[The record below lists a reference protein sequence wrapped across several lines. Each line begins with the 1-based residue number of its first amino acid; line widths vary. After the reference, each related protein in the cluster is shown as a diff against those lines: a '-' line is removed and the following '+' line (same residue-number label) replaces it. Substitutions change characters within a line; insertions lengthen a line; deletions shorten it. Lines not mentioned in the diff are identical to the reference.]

1 MNFSAVTSLVITIVS
16 FIVAI
21 GILVAVH
28 EFGHFWVARR
38 VGIRVLRFSIGFGKP
53 LWRRVGKDGVE
64 YMIAS
69 IPLGG
74 YVKLLDEREGN
85 VPPEQLSQAFNRQP
99 VWKRVA
105 TLLAGPGANLLF
117 AVLAYWV
124 ILMAGVPAM
133 KPVITA
139 VTPGS
144 LAADAGL
151 RANDVITRVG
161 SREIKTQEAAS
172 LAIFQAVLRGR
183 VNLEVQGA
191 DGAPRRATLLPGDA
205 QSDTTR
211 MENLLAALGIEFWSP
226 RLPAVI
232 GKVQEGGAAQAA
244 GLQSGDEIV
253 AFDDRAVTDYSM
265 LVKLVSNNV
274 NREVTLTVKRS
285 GQSLRLPVK
294 IGEET
299 VDGRSVGRIGVQF
312 QASNIVVPAELRTI
326 EKFGPL
332 AAMGQAGVKTW
343 DMSALTL
350 QALWGM
356 VVGKVSVKEI
366 TGPITIAE
374 IAGSAA
380 RQGWLSFMYMLAI
393 ISISIGL
400 LNLMPIPVLDGGQVV
415 FQLAELVKGSPVSE
429 RMQLISQQIGVVL
442 LMLLMS
448 LAFYNDIA
456 RQLS

>member
-1 MNFSAVTSLVITIVS
+1 MNLSAVTSLIVTIAS

-38 VGIRVLRFSIGFGKP
+38 CGIRVLRFSIGFGKP
-53 LWRRVGKDGVE
+53 LWTRIGKDGVE

-85 VPPEQLSQAFNRQP
+85 VAPEDLPRAFNRQP
-99 VWKRVA
+99 VWKRIA

-117 AVLAYWV
+117 AVIAYWL

-133 KPVITA
+133 KPVIA
-139 VTPGS
+139 EVTPGS
-144 LAADAGL
+144 LAAEAGIK
-151 RANDVITRVG
+151 ANDVITRVG
-161 SREIKTQEAAS
+161 GREIRTQEGAS
-172 LAIFQAVLRGR
+172 LSIFQEVLRGK
-183 VNLEVQGA
+183 VELEVQS
-191 DGAPRRATLLPGDA
+191 DGAPRRVTLFPA
-205 QSDTTR
+205 QTQADTSR
-211 MENLLAALGIEFWSP
+211 MENLLAALGIEFWTP
-226 RLPAVI
+226 RIPAVI
-232 GKVQEGGAAQAA
+232 GKVLENSPAQAA
-244 GLQSGDEIV
+244 GLQNGDRIV
-253 AFDDRAVTDYSM
+253 AFNGEAVKDFNT
-265 LVKLVSNNV
+265 LVKQVSANV
-274 NREVTLTVKRS
+274 NHQATLTVERA
-285 GQSLRLPVK
+285 GQTVQLPVK

-299 VDGRSVGRIGVQF
+299 VDGRSVGRIGVQP
-312 QASNIVVPAELRTI
+312 QPVTVTVPEELRTL
-326 EKFGPL
+326 EKYGPL
-332 AAMGQAGVKTW
+332 AAIGQAGVKTW

-356 VVGKVSVKEI
+356 VVGKVSVKEL

-456 RQLS
+456 RHLS